1 MLGEK
6 RKGGKSVRTE
16 KREKEDWTVL
26 RGEETDKC
34 VVVEE
39 KVDGTRRMITRN
51 VPTKKQIWS
60 WGKVMCG
67 KGEKEGCNQLVLF
80 DSGNLSRSLVSIG
93 LIRKLEK
100 LQGRKIKIKRYDTA
114 VKG

>member
-51 VPTKKQIWS
+51 VPTKKQIW
-60 WGKVMCG
+60 CG
-67 KGEKEGCNQLVLF
+67 ERECLAKEGKK
-80 DSGNLSRSLVSIG
+80 DGIS
-93 LIRKLEK
+93 
-100 LQGRKIKIKRYDTA
+100 
-114 VKG
+114 

>member
-26 RGEETDKC
+26 RGEEKDKC

-67 KGEKEGCNQLVLF
+67 KGEKEGWNQLVLF
-80 DSGNLSRSLVSIG
+80 DSGNLSRSLVSI
-93 LIRKLEK
+93 
-100 LQGRKIKIKRYDTA
+100 
-114 VKG
+114 